1 VSNDSNDSIPVIKRC
16 SARSI
21 VVPSNVSSLVYQDF
35 GVADTPYLWTDSNWD
50 RGVGRLFPHILLINN
65 LANREQYRDVSA
77 IVFNGSM
84 LRKVESVIIDD
95 EYIRIIL
102 SGNLLQPRFVGFPNE
117 FKVIKKKYALK

>member
-1 VSNDSNDSIPVIKRC
+1 
-16 SARSI
+16 
-21 VVPSNVSSLVYQDF
+21 
-35 GVADTPYLWTDSNWD
+35 
-50 RGVGRLFPHILLINN
+50 
-65 LANREQYRDVSA
+65 
-77 IVFNGSM
+77 M